1 MRDYIQTPEILP
13 SLEELLDGHLKN
25 FLQSCEVIEKKRLS
39 LTNLRALYIK
49 DRTEFIKVVDELT
62 LRGFSFYTEKPNNIL
77 PTGQPSYSRYIFVKE
92 NQNRFERLDYQSLG
106 LSGFLQRFQVD
117 DDRFF
122 QYVPIEGFKNIN
134 RHLDVQSLETQLLN
148 AGFALY
154 DQEEDKMIEP
164 TNRVTHA
171 IKDPV
176 VDTNNPT
183 KITPQIQKVFYEN
196 RFKTFVNYC
205 KQKGISTIGEV
216 EEHHFD
222 EYASMRGVGV
232 GKVQAVKDLVKLEL
246 EKSYA
251 SDATDLDL
259 NSIPVEMD
267 VVFSDNAYRVFR
279 RFCKAN
285 NIHTVFDF
293 TFEHLNHF
301 ADSKGVGV
309 SKVEAVAKK
318 INDIL
323 LQHNKLPISP
333 DDNDNEVSISSVA
346 GGLEINSIFTESKFY
361 LFREYCHSNGIDTL
375 GQLKNEHLLE
385 YSKQKMVGRKK
396 LEEVMKIL
404 RSYSDSKDAAPQ
416 IFTSG
421 DIFEFIKEVEVQQL
435 LHVYGFHTQSH
446 SKLKVKEI
454 EGQNLENLK
463 DIFEPHLLMNLSRY
477 LVKQKSPAQIAEG
490 LKELLKERE
499 YEIVFHRYD
508 KEQTL
513 EEIGT
518 LIGVTRERVRQI
530 TKKAVNK
537 IVGYIRRE
545 HLSQIIKVLAP
556 NGMFMTGQE
565 LMEIIGEEYE
575 FLLKIIK
582 QEALAFKYY
591 EKVDLFFLQDK
602 EMDLSPL
609 EGFLEELPEVFR
621 LEDYRVPFEEMLESL
636 GLENGHEYFIQKII
650 EGERYL
656 KYGEFYS
663 RYRMPINDVLSC
675 LFKYFIP
682 GSLKLDE
689 EGAEYLQKLAMQK
702 LNYDIGNTLRSIDAR
717 MRDAENVLLVDRATF
732 AYFDS
737 ENFDQSFIT
746 EIEEYLIEGF
756 TSKDVINVE
765 MVFEHLH
772 SKLEPV
778 GVHNKYHLYSLI
790 RYYLDEKFTIGK
802 GNTLNI
808 FNNESSKVSI
818 EERIVNYMRKH
829 GGICTKEQLLEV
841 AKPQYKID
849 LAISHS
855 DQIIPWGS
863 NKAMLVEN
871 LQLTSKEKEQLSHY
885 FIQSFQKGFTTV
897 SFLYKEMMFDR
908 KLSVLLRDKGIDDPS
923 KLTAIIK
930 LLYPAVKGH
939 TNFLYIEGSEFDSFE
954 KVIENHFD
962 RETSRQEIKDFT
974 MEFGYKHMM
983 ASVFLKRLFEEGT
996 FVEID
1001 LDVLYPGKK
1010 LEIGEDEL
1018 AEIKTY
1024 VEEEQ
1029 GDKEYLSL
1037 SKLQGY
1043 RRKLPYI
1050 GFRWNANLLNSVLL
1064 RCGYRQIVKVLN
1076 DYRYDRIIV
1085 VKKESPIQSFEDLV
1099 IHILTNEYKGNMHEF
1114 AVYDFLTEKGIV
1126 REQEYMHEKTLPYE
1140 IRTSEN
1146 FLIDELGNVSL
1157 RQGK

>member
-1 MRDYIQTPEILP
+1 MRDYIQTPEILA
-13 SLEELLDGHLKN
+13 SLDELHDGRLRT
-25 FLQSCEVIEKKRLS
+25 FLQNCEVIEKKRFS
-39 LTNLRALYIK
+39 LDNLRALYVK

-77 PTGQPSYSRYIFVKE
+77 PSGQPSYARYIYAKDNE
-92 NQNRFERLDYQSLG
+92 NKFERLDYQSLG

-122 QYVPIEGFKNIN
+122 QYVPIDGFKNIN
-134 RHLDVQSLETQLLN
+134 RHLDVQLLESELLK
-148 AGFALY
+148 AGFSLY
-154 DQEEDKMIEP
+154 DQEADHIIEP
-164 TNRVTHA
+164 TDKLTKA
-171 IKDPV
+171 TEPPV
-176 VDTNNPT
+176 GDANNHT
-183 KITPQIQKVFYEN
+183 KMTPPIQKVFYEN
-196 RFKTFVNYC
+196 RFNTFVNYC
-205 KQKGISTIGEV
+205 KHKGISTIGEITDR
-216 EEHHFD
+216 HFD

-232 GKVQAVKDLVKLEL
+232 GKVQAVKDLVELEL

-251 SDATDLDL
+251 GEGSEQDL
-259 NSIPVEMD
+259 NQAPVEID
-267 VVFSDNAYRVFR
+267 VLFSENAYRVFR
-279 RFCKAN
+279 RYCKDN
-285 NIHTVFDF
+285 HIHTVFDF
-293 TFEHLNHF
+293 TFEHLRKF

-309 SKVEAVAKK
+309 AKVDAVANK
-318 INDIL
+318 INEIL
-323 LQHNKLPISP
+323 LQHNKLPLAPDDSDNDLSISP
-333 DDNDNEVSISSVA
+333 VA
-346 GGLEINSIFTESKFY
+346 GGLEVASIFTDSRFY
-361 LFREYCHSNGIDTL
+361 LFREYCRLNGIVTL
-375 GQLKNEHLLE
+375 GQLKNEHLLD

-396 LEEVMKIL
+396 LEEVMKVL
-404 RSYSDSKDAAPQ
+404 QSYGDSKDAAPQ

-421 DIFEFIKEVEVQQL
+421 EIYEFIHEVEVQQL

-446 SKLKVKEI
+446 SKLKVKDI
-454 EGQNLENLK
+454 EGQNLEDLK
-463 DIFEPHLLMNLSRY
+463 DKFEPYLLMNLSRY
-477 LVKQKSPAQIAEG
+477 LVNQKSPAQIAIG
-490 LKELLKERE
+490 LKELLRERE
-499 YEIVFHRYD
+499 YEIIFHRYGH
-508 KEQTL
+508 EQTL
-513 EEIGT
+513 EEIGA

-530 TKKAVNK
+530 AKKAVNK

-545 HLSQIIKVLAP
+545 HLSHIIKVLAP
-556 NGMFMTGQE
+556 NGVFITGQE
-565 LMEIIGEEYE
+565 LIEILGDEYE
-575 FLLKIIK
+575 FLVKIIK
-582 QEALAFKYY
+582 QEAVAFKYY

-602 EMDLSPL
+602 EMDLNPL
-609 EGFLEELPEVFR
+609 EGFLEELPELFKM
-621 LEDYRVPFEEMLESL
+621 EDYREPFEEMLESL

-650 EGERYL
+650 EGERYI

-675 LFKYFIP
+675 LFKYYIQ

-689 EGAEYLQKLAMQK
+689 EGAEYLQKLAVQK
-702 LNYDIGNTLRSIDAR
+702 LDYDIGNTLRSIDAR

-737 ENFDQSFIT
+737 ENFDQSIII
-746 EIEEYLIEGF
+746 EIEEYLVEGF
-756 TSKDVINVE
+756 KSKDVINVE
-765 MVFEHLH
+765 MVFEHLR
-772 SKLEPV
+772 SKLETV
-778 GVHNKYHLYSLI
+778 GVQNKYHLYSLI

-818 EERIVNYMRKH
+818 EERIVNFMRKH

-855 DQIIPWGS
+855 DLIIPWGS

-871 LQLTSKEKEQLSHY
+871 LKMTAKEKEQLTHY
-885 FIQSFQKGFTTV
+885 FTQSFQKGYTTV

-908 KLSVLLRDKGIDDPS
+908 KHSVLLREKGIDDPS

-954 KVIENHFD
+954 KVIEHHFD
-962 RETSRQEIKDFT
+962 GETSRQEIKDFT

-983 ASVFLKRLFEEGT
+983 ASVFLRRLFEEGT
-996 FVEID
+996 YVEID

-1010 LEIGEDEL
+1010 LEIGEEEL
-1018 AEIKTY
+1018 AEIKAY
-1024 VEEEQ
+1024 AEEQQ

-1037 SKLQGY
+1037 SNLQGY

-1050 GFRWNANLLNSVLL
+1050 GFRWTANLLNSVLM
-1064 RCGYRQIVKVLN
+1064 RCGYRQIIKVLN
-1076 DYRYDRIIV
+1076 DYRYDKIIV
-1085 VKKESPIQSFEDLV
+1085 VKEDSTIQTFEDLI

-1114 AVYDFLTEKGIV
+1114 AVYDFLAEKGIV

-1140 IRTSEN
+1140 IRTSAN
-1146 FLIDELGNVSL
+1146 FFIDELGNVSL